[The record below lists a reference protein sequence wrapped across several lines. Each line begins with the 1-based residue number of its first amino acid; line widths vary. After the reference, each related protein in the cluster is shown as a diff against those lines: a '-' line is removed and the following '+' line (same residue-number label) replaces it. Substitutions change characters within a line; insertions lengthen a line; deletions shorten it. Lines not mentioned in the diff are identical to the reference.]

1 MLIDNLIMCS
11 KYSYYLLDWFVIIR
25 LEKMDKKSEGN
36 ILDHSF
42 IHLYHSIF
50 KTKNKRE
57 QEGFLPT
64 KLSFYLIQT
73 IVQINY

>member
-1 MLIDNLIMCS
+1 MG
-11 KYSYYLLDWFVIIR
+11 
-25 LEKMDKKSEGN
+25 KKSKLD

-64 KLSFYLIQT
+64 KLSFYLIQ
-73 IVQINY
+73 ILVQINY